1 MEEDERN
8 LTQKEDLHGG
18 RPPPQK
24 GAGRGHDG
32 DSGAVSPL
40 TCPSQA
46 LPEPQGLGRKQ
57 APRLP
62 REERQDH
69 SMASFTAKEA
79 FIVTSHGHANQP
91 LRTVGQTYPLCGP
104 RSHTP
109 PTNAFPVPFL
119 LSSPAA
125 CSLSPSPNPSVT
137 LTDGANA
144 VFHAAF
150 PALQNDPVCSA
161 YNILATPGMQRGF
174 AAAVFLCARFLKDVL
189 DAPKPTA
196 VGECHSRGRSS
207 RRLPSGGPGP
217 AVLTARAFENT
228 RSPLDNRVLFPCCT
242 SRATLSD
249 AEWSAPRNLIF
260 NYPET

>member
-1 MEEDERN
+1 MRTSLEEPSARR
-8 LTQKEDLHGG
+8 T
-18 RPPPQK
+18 PF
-24 GAGRGHDG
+24 AGRGCIRH
-32 DSGAVSPL
+32 
-40 TCPSQA
+40 
-46 LPEPQGLGRKQ
+46 
-57 APRLP
+57 AP
-62 REERQDH
+62 
-69 SMASFTAKEA
+69 
-79 FIVTSHGHANQP
+79 
-91 LRTVGQTYPLCGP
+91 
-104 RSHTP
+104 
-109 PTNAFPVPFL
+109 NAFPVPFL

-161 YNILATPGMQRGF
+161 YNILETPGMQRGF